1 MKKELKDKI
10 VLRDYKKVNQL
21 NNIIT
26 LITGS
31 VNGQEYWNDKIQ
43 KDLNKFQKYLCRK
56 EYKGNDYDYRYTI
69 FLDWNGLEL
78 VLKNSRGLIEDFC
91 NDEVIKL
98 FHSLFVRRTSFH
110 KKNRTDGK

>member
-43 KDLNKFQKYLCRK
+43 KDLNQFQKYLCRQN
-56 EYKGNDYDYRYTI
+56 YKFEGARYPI
-69 FLDWNGLEL
+69 FFSWKDSLEIAL
-78 VLKNSRGLIEDFC
+78 SNSRSLIEGFC

-98 FHSLFVRRTSFH
+98 FNSLFVRRTSFH
-110 KKNRTDGK
+110 KKNRTDEK